1 MENTYGLT
9 VEARVRDIAA
19 ALGIPEFVYRVPL
32 VSKASGVREVGDG
45 LLLCGGGGQVG
56 LDECE
61 LGESGECPPASS

>member
-32 VSKASGVREVGDG
+32 VSKASGVRECPFTGSLG
-45 LLLCGGGGQVG
+45 LMPVL
-56 LDECE
+56 
-61 LGESGECPPASS
+61 AAA